1 MFYGH
6 VLTLKALLRDFIVY
20 NRCEPCFYDKIFR
33 MKNDIDSNVLCLRL
47 NPLDALR
54 SKRCKLVFIQIYTFS
69 PIIGNANHPS

>member
-1 MFYGH
+1 MYTTDASLVFMIKY
-6 VLTLKALLRDFIVY
+6 TSK
-20 NRCEPCFYDKIFR
+20 FR

-54 SKRCKLVFIQIYTFS
+54 SKRCKLVFIQIYIFS

>member
-1 MFYGH
+1 MYTTDASLVFMIKY
-6 VLTLKALLRDFIVY
+6 TS
-20 NRCEPCFYDKIFR
+20 IFR

-54 SKRCKLVFIQIYTFS
+54 SKRCKLVFIQIYTFP

>member
-1 MFYGH
+1 MYTTDASLVFMIKYTSIEN
-6 VLTLKALLRDFIVY
+6 TLIIK
-20 NRCEPCFYDKIFR
+20 FR

>member
-1 MFYGH
+1 MYITDASLVFMIKY
-6 VLTLKALLRDFIVY
+6 TS
-20 NRCEPCFYDKIFR
+20 IFR